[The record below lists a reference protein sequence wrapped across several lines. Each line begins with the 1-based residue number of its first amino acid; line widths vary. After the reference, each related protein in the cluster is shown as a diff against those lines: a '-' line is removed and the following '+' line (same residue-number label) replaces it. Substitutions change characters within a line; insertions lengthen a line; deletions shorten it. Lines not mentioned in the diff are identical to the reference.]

1 MVAPADITGTRP
13 LAHVEAPTP
22 AKSVVD
28 ARQEI
33 FSRLNQI
40 ELGKQLQAVVLS
52 RAADGTFVVKV
63 ADTVARMSLPLG
75 ARVGDALEMTFLSRE
90 PRPTFLLGSQA
101 NGSTVTLD
109 AVEQL
114 SENML
119 QSSRASTLSAGAAA
133 KAAALAASVAIAE
146 SQQGEPPLA
155 SGATASLSSAGRLID
170 GLLHAAQQGDLAAA
184 IVGKTPLLT
193 SAGATATQI
202 AGALHEALSSS
213 GVFYEAHVGQ
223 WANHERPLA
232 DLMREPQARYATPLG
247 TNSDT
252 SADSSALQ
260 DQMRSSAA
268 QSGAA
273 LPADLARII
282 NLQLNSLEQQRVA
295 WHGELWPG
303 QRIDWEV
310 RQEETRRDGAG
321 YSDEGEPPSS
331 WQSVV
336 RFELP
341 TLGAIAATIHL
352 SGEHVHIQVRAA
364 TAATAASLRARGGEL
379 ADALGAAGSPLESLT
394 VKQDAKA

>member
-13 LAHVEAPTP
+13 LAQVEAPTP

-40 ELGKQLQAVVLS
+40 ELGKQMQAVVLS
-52 RAADGTFVVKV
+52 RAADGAFLVKV
-63 ADTVARMSLPLG
+63 ADTVARMSLPIG
-75 ARVGDALEMTFLSRE
+75 ARVGDALEMTFLSKE

-101 NGSTVTLD
+101 NGTTVTLD

-119 QSSRASTLSAGAAA
+119 QSSQGTALSAGAAG
-133 KAAALAASVAIAE
+133 KAAALAASVASAAA
-146 SQQGEPPLA
+146 QPGEPALA
-155 SGATASLSSAGRLID
+155 SGATASLSSTGRLID
-170 GLLHAAQQGDLAAA
+170 RLLQAAQHGDLAAA

-193 SAGATATQI
+193 SAGATPAQI
-202 AGALHEALSSS
+202 AGVLHEALSSS

-247 TNSDT
+247 ANPDR
-252 SADSSALQ
+252 SADGSALQ
-260 DQMRSSAA
+260 DPMRNSAA
-268 QSGAA
+268 LSGAA

-295 WHGELWPG
+295 WQGELWPG
-303 QRIDWEV
+303 QRMDWEV
-310 RQEETRRDGAG
+310 RQEETRRDGAQ
-321 YSDEGEPPSS
+321 YSDDDEAPSS

-336 RFELP
+336 RFDLP
-341 TLGAIAATIHL
+341 TLGAVAATIHL
-352 SGEHVHIQVRAA
+352 SGERVHIQVRAA

-379 ADALGAAGSPLESLT
+379 ADALGAVGSPLDSLT
-394 VKQDAKA
+394 VKQDEKA